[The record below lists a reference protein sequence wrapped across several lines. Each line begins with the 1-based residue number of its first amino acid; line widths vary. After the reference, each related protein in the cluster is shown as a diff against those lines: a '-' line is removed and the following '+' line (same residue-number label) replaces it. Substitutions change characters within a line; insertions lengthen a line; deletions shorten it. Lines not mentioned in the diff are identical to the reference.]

1 MTPPSACTA
10 SVTFFQLSVCSAG
23 VHTRRG
29 DVALADRA
37 GLDGL
42 GHDQPRR
49 GELGVV
55 LRHEVGGGAAVP
67 ARLWTIGA
75 MTARLV
81 SLTLPG
87 VTGSNK
93 VDRRDVFLCGQ

>member
-10 SVTFFQLSVCSAG
+10 SVTVFQLSVCSAG
-23 VHTRRG
+23 VQTRRG
-29 DVALADRA
+29 DVALAIAPGWMASDTISPAEAR
-37 GLDGL
+37 
-42 GHDQPRR
+42 
-49 GELGVV
+49 LGVV

-67 ARLWTIGA
+67 SRLWTIGA

-93 VDRRDVFLCGQ
+93 VGRRDVLLCGQ